1 MSDQLPAAQP
11 AVDAD
16 AEVGNK
22 YLARSF
28 LLPSLMGILYFCL
41 VFFGKLNGERE
52 MGLIGLM
59 MLSFAGIFN
68 VSEAFKTWATLRY
81 PAQKPE

>member
-1 MSDQLPAAQP
+1 MSDQLPAVQA
-11 AVDAD
+11 AED
-16 AEVGNK
+16 AEEQGNK

-81 PAQKPE
+81 PPQKP

>member
-1 MSDQLPAAQP
+1 VGDETT
-11 AVDAD
+11 DG
-16 AEVGNK
+16 ETGNK

-28 LLPSLMGILYFCL
+28 LLPLLMGIAYTVLLFCE
-41 VFFGKLNGERE
+41 KIHGERE
-52 MGLIGLM
+52 MALIGLV

-81 PAQKPE
+81 PPQKPQQ

>member
-1 MSDQLPAAQP
+1 M
-11 AVDAD
+11 AD
-16 AEVGNK
+16 ESSEPEMGNK

-28 LLPSLMGILYFCL
+28 LLPLLMGIAYTVLLFCEKLHGEKEFAL
-41 VFFGKLNGERE
+41 V
-52 MGLIGLM
+52 GLM

-81 PAQKPE
+81 PPQKPQA